1 MNRTRWAR
9 YWDRQSARYD
19 AEMMRW
25 DKRLFGDSRSWAC
38 SQARGNVLEVAVGTG
53 LNLPHYPPDVRLTG
67 IDFSAQML
75 ALAERRATG
84 LGRPITLLRADAQ
97 RLPLADD
104 SFDTVVC
111 TFGLCAIPDH
121 EAALDEIDRVLRD
134 GGRLILVDHVVST
147 NRFLRAGQWLLERIT
162 VPLAGENFRRRP
174 LLSVQARG
182 YTVQQVERFRYGL
195 VERLVA
201 TREPAVR

>member
-1 MNRTRWAR
+1 AAGLRVAVHRRRGGNDLGLAGRRPRPGPGRPDRLVPRVPADLGTYPSRPGGQGEQAMNRTRWAR

-53 LNLPHYPPDVRLTG
+53 LNLPHYPPGVRLTG

-111 TFGLCAIPDH
+111 
-121 EAALDEIDRVLRD
+121 
-134 GGRLILVDHVVST
+134 
-147 NRFLRAGQWLLERIT
+147 
-162 VPLAGENFRRRP
+162 
-174 LLSVQARG
+174 
-182 YTVQQVERFRYGL
+182 
-195 VERLVA
+195 
-201 TREPAVR
+201 